1 MEHKKV
7 KTPII
12 TGENIVK
19 TFGETKVLNEIN
31 IEIYD
36 GDFTVI
42 MGTSGSG
49 KSTLLY
55 CLGGMEQAT
64 GGSILCGGQKI
75 TGASEKELTK
85 LRAEAF
91 GFVFQKTHLVSNL
104 TLYENIVMA
113 GLIGSGLSEKAV
125 RERARELAAQM
136 NLQGAVDRLPSQ
148 VSGGEAQRA
157 AVARAVMG
165 TPAVLF
171 ADEPTG
177 ALNKAN
183 TKEVLNLFTALHE
196 KGQTILLVTHDK
208 EAALRG
214 NRILYI
220 EDGRVISELSL
231 PQYEKLSSED
241 CREDRPCDTLESA
254 RDLRG
259 KKDDSRERKLAAWLE
274 GLGW

>member
-1 MEHKKV
+1 MSHGEVKKPV
-7 KTPII
+7 IS
-12 TGENIVK
+12 GENIVK

-55 CLGGMEQAT
+55 CLSGMEQAT
-64 GGSILCGGQKI
+64 DGEILCCGQNI
-75 TGASEKELTK
+75 IGASEKELTK
-85 LRAEAF
+85 LRADQF

-113 GLIGSGLSEKAV
+113 GLIGGLDEKTV
-125 RERARELAAQM
+125 GKRAAKLASQM
-136 NLQGAVDRLPSQ
+136 NLQEAVDRLPSQ

-157 AVARAVMG
+157 AVARAVMSG
-165 TPAVLF
+165 PAVLF

-183 TKEVLNLFTALHE
+183 TKEVLNLFTKLHE
-196 KGQTILLVTHDK
+196 QGQTVLLVTHDK

-214 NRILYI
+214 NRVLYI
-220 EDGRVISELSL
+220 EDGRVISELTL
-231 PQYEKLSSED
+231 TEYG
-241 CREDRPCDTLESA
+241 REDDN
-254 RDLRG
+254 
-259 KKDDSRERKLAAWLE
+259 RERKLSAWLE

>member
-1 MEHKKV
+1 MDYKKGKV
-7 KTPII
+7 PVLS
-12 TGENIVK
+12 GQNIVK

-55 CLGGMEQAT
+55 CLSGMEQASS
-64 GGSILCGGQKI
+64 GNIFCGSQNI
-75 TGASEKELTK
+75 TGASEQELTK
-85 LRAEAF
+85 LRADMF

-113 GLIGSGLSEKAV
+113 GLIGGGLDEKAV
-125 RERARELAAQM
+125 RKRAEELVVQM
-136 NLQGAVDRLPSQ
+136 NLQGASDRLPSQ

-165 TPAVLF
+165 NPAVLF

-183 TKEVLNLFTALHE
+183 TREVLNLFTGLHE
-196 KGQTILLVTHDK
+196 KGQTILLVTHDR

-220 EDGRVISELSL
+220 EDGRVISELTMSE
-231 PQYEKLSSED
+231 YGRNDMEREKRL
-241 CREDRPCDTLESA
+241 TV
-254 RDLRG
+254 
-259 KKDDSRERKLAAWLE
+259 WLE

>member
-1 MEHKKV
+1 M

-12 TGENIVK
+12 SGKNIVK

-55 CLGGMEQAT
+55 CLSGMEQAT
-64 GGSILCGGQKI
+64 EGTILYGDRNI

-85 LRAEAF
+85 LRADEF

-113 GLIGSGLSEKAV
+113 GLIGSRLGEKEV
-125 RERARELAAQM
+125 KERAKELALQM
-136 NLQGAVDRLPSQ
+136 NLQDAVDRLPSQ
-148 VSGGEAQRA
+148 TSGGEAQRA

-165 TPAVLF
+165 SPAVLF

-183 TKEVLNLFTALHE
+183 TKEVLNMFTDLHE

-220 EDGRVISELSL
+220 EDGRVISELMLSEYGKL
-231 PQYEKLSSED
+231 PSGTSSCGNDLHERSDDTKNLYTNDDREK
-241 CREDRPCDTLESA
+241 
-254 RDLRG
+254 
-259 KKDDSRERKLAAWLE
+259 KLAAWLE

>member
-1 MEHKKV
+1 MNHKKM

-12 TGENIVK
+12 SGKNIVK
-19 TFGETKVLNEIN
+19 SFGETKVLDKIN

-36 GDFTVI
+36 GDFTII

-55 CLGGMEQAT
+55 CLSGMEQAT
-64 GGSILCGGQKI
+64 EGTIICGDRNI

-85 LRAEAF
+85 LRADKF

-113 GLIGSGLSEKAV
+113 GLIGSGLSEKDV
-125 RERARELAAQM
+125 RESARQLASQM
-136 NLQGAVDRLPSQ
+136 NLQDEVDRLPSQ

-165 TPAVLF
+165 NPAVLF

-183 TKEVLNLFTALHE
+183 TKEVLNLFTGLHE

-220 EDGRVISELSL
+220 EDGRVISELVLSE
-231 PQYEKLSSED
+231 YDKDDDTREKKLS
-241 CREDRPCDTLESA
+241 
-254 RDLRG
+254 
-259 KKDDSRERKLAAWLE
+259 AWLE

>member
-1 MEHKKV
+1 MVMDHTKV
-7 KTPII
+7 KTPVIS
-12 TGENIVK
+12 GKNIVQ
-19 TFGETKVLNEIN
+19 TFGQTKVLNEIS

-36 GDFTVI
+36 GDFTVV

-55 CLGGMEQAT
+55 CLSGMEQAA
-64 GGSILCGGQKI
+64 GGTILCGNQKI

-85 LRAEAF
+85 LRADKF

-104 TLYENIVMA
+104 TLYENIVMS
-113 GLIGSGLSEKAV
+113 GLIGSGLGEKDV
-125 RERARELAAQM
+125 RKRAKELAARM
-136 NLQGAVDRLPSQ
+136 NLQDAADRLPSQ

-165 TPAVLF
+165 DPAILF

-183 TKEVLNLFTALHE
+183 TKEVLNLFTKLHE

-220 EDGRVISELSL
+220 EDGRVISELALSE
-231 PQYEKLSSED
+231 YGKDKDAREK
-241 CREDRPCDTLESA
+241 
-254 RDLRG
+254 
-259 KKDDSRERKLAAWLE
+259 KLTAWLE

>member
-1 MEHKKV
+1 MDHKKV

-12 TGENIVK
+12 SGKNIVK

-55 CLGGMEQAT
+55 CLSGMEQAT
-64 GGSILCGGQKI
+64 EGTILYGDRNI

-85 LRAEAF
+85 LRADEF

-113 GLIGSGLSEKAV
+113 GLIGSRLGEKEV
-125 RERARELAAQM
+125 KERAKELASQM
-136 NLQGAVDRLPSQ
+136 NLQDAVDRLPSQ
-148 VSGGEAQRA
+148 TSGGEAQRA

-165 TPAVLF
+165 SPAVLF

-183 TKEVLNLFTALHE
+183 TKEVLNLLTGLHE

-220 EDGRVISELSL
+220 EDGRVISELMLSEYSKL
-231 PQYEKLSSED
+231 PSGASGRGSDLYGRSDDTKNLYTNNDREK
-241 CREDRPCDTLESA
+241 
-254 RDLRG
+254 
-259 KKDDSRERKLAAWLE
+259 KLAAWLE

>member
-1 MEHKKV
+1 MDQNRV
-7 KTPII
+7 KTPILS
-12 TGENIVK
+12 GKKIVK
-19 TFGETKVLNEIN
+19 TFGQTRVLNEID
-31 IEIYD
+31 IEIYK

-55 CLGGMEQAT
+55 CLSGMEQAAD
-64 GGSILCGGQKI
+64 GIISCGSQKI
-75 TGASEKELTK
+75 TGASERELTK
-85 LRAEAF
+85 LRADEF

-113 GLIGSGLSEKAV
+113 GLIGSGLDEKAV
-125 RERARELAAQM
+125 KERARGLAAQM
-136 NLQGAVDRLPSQ
+136 NLGDAADRLPSQ

-165 TPAVLF
+165 SPAVLF

-183 TKEVLNLFTALHE
+183 TKEVLNLFTGLHE

-214 NRILYI
+214 DRILYI
-220 EDGRVISELSL
+220 EDGRVISELTL
-231 PQYEKLSSED
+231 PKYSQG
-241 CREDRPCDTLESA
+241 DTA
-254 RDLRG
+254 
-259 KKDDSRERKLAAWLE
+259 RERKLTAWLE

>member
-1 MEHKKV
+1 MNDKWI
-7 KTPII
+7 KTPVIS
-12 TGENIVK
+12 GENIVQ

-55 CLGGMEQAT
+55 CLSGMEQAA
-64 GGSILCGGQKI
+64 GGCISCGDQTI

-85 LRAEAF
+85 LRADKF

-113 GLIGSGLSEKAV
+113 GLIGSGLNEKDI
-125 RERARELAAQM
+125 REWARQLAAQM
-136 NLQGAVDRLPSQ
+136 NLQDAADRLPSQ

-165 TPAVLF
+165 NPAILF

-220 EDGRVISELSL
+220 EDGRVISELVLSE
-231 PQYEKLSSED
+231 YGKDDDIREKKLS
-241 CREDRPCDTLESA
+241 
-254 RDLRG
+254 
-259 KKDDSRERKLAAWLE
+259 AWLE

>member
-1 MEHKKV
+1 MNHSGIKA
-7 KTPII
+7 PII
-12 TGENIVK
+12 SGKHIVK
-19 TFGETKVLNEIN
+19 TFGKTKVLNGID
-31 IEIYD
+31 IDIYD

-55 CLGGMEQAT
+55 CLSGMEQAT
-64 GGSILCGGQKI
+64 GGRILCGGQDI
-75 TGASEKELTK
+75 VGASEKELAR
-85 LRAEAF
+85 LRAEVF

-113 GLIGSGLSEKAV
+113 GLIGGGSDEKTV
-125 RERARELAAQM
+125 KRRAGELAEQM
-136 NLQGAVDRLPSQ
+136 KLLDAVDRLPSQ

-165 TPAVLF
+165 SPALLF

-183 TKEVLNLFTALHE
+183 TREVLNLFTELHQE
-196 KGQTILLVTHDK
+196 GQTILLVTHDK

-220 EDGRVISELSL
+220 EDGRVISELA
-231 PQYEKLSSED
+231 LSEY
-241 CREDRPCDTLESA
+241 
-254 RDLRG
+254 G
-259 KKDDSRERKLAAWLE
+259 KKDEGREKRLTAWLE

>member
-1 MEHKKV
+1 MDHKNV

-12 TGENIVK
+12 LGKNIVK

-55 CLGGMEQAT
+55 CLSGMEQVT
-64 GGSILCGGQKI
+64 GGTILCGDQAI
-75 TGASEKELTK
+75 TGASEKEMTK
-85 LRAEAF
+85 LRADKF

-113 GLIGSGLSEKAV
+113 GLIGSRFSEKDV
-125 RERARELAAQM
+125 RERARQLAVQM
-136 NLQGAVDRLPSQ
+136 NLQDAIDRLPAQ
-148 VSGGEAQRA
+148 ASGGEAQRA
-157 AVARAVMG
+157 AVARAVVG
-165 TPAVLF
+165 NPVVLF

-183 TKEVLNLFTALHE
+183 TKEVLNLLTGFHE

-214 NRILYI
+214 NRIFYI
-220 EDGRVISELSL
+220 EDGRVISELAI
-231 PQYEKLSSED
+231 SEY
-241 CREDRPCDTLESA
+241 
-254 RDLRG
+254 G
-259 KKDDSRERKLAAWLE
+259 KDDDIREKKLAAWLE

>member
-1 MEHKKV
+1 METAKV
-7 KTPII
+7 KNAVIS
-12 TGENIVK
+12 GKNIVK
-19 TFGETKVLNEIN
+19 SFGETKVLNEID

-55 CLGGMEQAT
+55 CLSGMEQAA
-64 GGSILCGGQKI
+64 GGDVVCGDQKI

-85 LRAEAF
+85 LRADKF

-104 TLYENIVMA
+104 TLYENMVMS
-113 GLIGSGLSEKAV
+113 GLIGSGLGEKEV
-125 RERARELAAQM
+125 RERARELSAQM
-136 NLQGAVDRLPSQ
+136 NLQDAADRLPSQ

-165 TPAVLF
+165 SPAILF

-183 TKEVLNLFTALHE
+183 TKEVLNLFTKLHE

-220 EDGRVISELSL
+220 EDGRVISELAL
-231 PQYEKLSSED
+231 PEY
-241 CREDRPCDTLESA
+241 
-254 RDLRG
+254 G
-259 KKDDSRERKLAAWLE
+259 KDDEMREKKLAAWLE
-274 GLGW
+274 ELGW